1 MTLIY
6 EPLRGFVKPQQPAR
20 RARMR
25 LNGRPH
31 PKAGTSRQGPA
42 WTALMRQRR
51 ALAKAMHALC
61 RPSVKA
67 DADSVGWE
75 IVTYIDQLD
84 QQSLHQLQAD
94 FAMHWRN
101 SNRRRLLAETL

>member
-1 MTLIY
+1 
-6 EPLRGFVKPQQPAR
+6 
-20 RARMR
+20 
-25 LNGRPH
+25 
-31 PKAGTSRQGPA
+31 
-42 WTALMRQRR
+42 
-51 ALAKAMHALC
+51 
-61 RPSVKA
+61 VKA